1 MMAGGL
7 ALFGASTILTGCGA
21 SGGGSGSSTTTH
33 AAGSTSTQ
41 AGATTT
47 QPSGGGSSSTTH
59 AVVST
64 TTAAPAATTTQNSD
78 PRTPLYVALRMDDI
92 SVGEDEQIQANIINW
107 FSENKIPFNFHII
120 TYSEDG
126 PWPSKCKED
135 PSSSQFCSSPI
146 VQKLQEVYD
155 AGQIVGTSDDAWLD
169 LGCHSHQ
176 HDYWP
181 RYIAGENT
189 GAGWQHNDLAI
200 AMGILNEAYPDASIR
215 SFAAPANAANNAT
228 VQAALAQ
235 GLDIVT
241 TQATVICD
249 ASSEPGTAPGW
260 NYGVGPCGN
269 TDNVTYT
276 HDHWDCIPP
285 NDRYYTTEG
294 AQKANGVYSLPCSSA
309 NSNFK
314 TVEIGLSVEE
324 TIGVGTCGC
333 VNEVCT
339 MIANAKEMAAKSNGL
354 HWTTLIM
361 HPQTTFDST
370 GPNQQPQTWPEWL
383 DQFLIQ
389 VRALEEYN
397 VIFKTMHQMT
407 ELRAPTPSSIHELI
421 A

>member
-1 MMAGGL
+1 MMVGSL
-7 ALFGASTILTGCGA
+7 ALFGASTLLTGCGD
-21 SGGGSGSSTTTH
+21 SPSPNNSTTTVSPSPSNSSSTVSPSPATT
-33 AAGSTSTQ
+33 AAHSTVASTSASTSTPTP
-41 AGATTT
+41 TTT
-47 QPSGGGSSSTTH
+47 T
-59 AVVST
+59 
-64 TTAAPAATTTQNSD
+64 NSD

-92 SVGEDEQIQANIINW
+92 SVGEDEQIQADIINW
-107 FSENKIPFNFHII
+107 FSVNKVPFSFHII

-126 PWPSKCKED
+126 PWPTKCKED

-155 AGQIVGTSDDAWLD
+155 AEQIVGTSDDAWLD

-181 RYIAGENT
+181 RYISGENT
-189 GAGWQHNDLAI
+189 NADWQNRDLATS
-200 AMGILNEAYPDASIR
+200 MGILNEAYPAASIR

-228 VQAALAQ
+228 VYAALAQ

-241 TQATVICD
+241 TQATVNCN
-249 ASSEPGTAPGW
+249 AELEPGTAPGW

-285 NDRYYTTEG
+285 HDRYYTTEG
-294 AQKANGVYSLPCSSA
+294 MQKANGVYSLPCSSA

-314 TVEIGLSVEE
+314 YVENGLSVED
-324 TIGVGTCGC
+324 TIGIGTCGC
-333 VNEVCT
+333 KDEVCS
-339 MIANAKEMAAKSNGL
+339 MIANAKEMAYKSNGL
-354 HWTTLIM
+354 HWTVLIT
-361 HPQTTFDST
+361 HPQTTFSNGMSWT
-370 GPNQQPQTWPEWL
+370 EWL
-383 DQFLIQ
+383 DDFLQQ
-389 VRALEEYN
+389 VQVLEEYN

-407 ELRAPTPSSIHELI
+407 ELRSPAPSSSQELI